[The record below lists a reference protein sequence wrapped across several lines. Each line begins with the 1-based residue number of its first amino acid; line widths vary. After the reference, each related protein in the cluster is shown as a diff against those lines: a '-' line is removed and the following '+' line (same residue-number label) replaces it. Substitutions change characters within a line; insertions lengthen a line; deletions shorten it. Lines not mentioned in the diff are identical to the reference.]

1 MGVSRA
7 DMQGRA
13 GKTLQHPAQGRARKT
28 LQHPAQIQALRQTSL
43 GANSVTNFT
52 SLSLCLRLCKMG
64 TITVAALWD
73 CCGTLSPVSSSQ

>member
-13 GKTLQHPAQGRARKT
+13 GKTLQHPAK
-28 LQHPAQIQALRQTSL
+28 IQALRQTSL
-43 GANSVTNFT
+43 GASPVTNFA
-52 SLSLCLRLCKMG
+52 SLSLCFLLCKMG

-73 CCGTLSPVSSSQ
+73 SCETLSPVSSSQ